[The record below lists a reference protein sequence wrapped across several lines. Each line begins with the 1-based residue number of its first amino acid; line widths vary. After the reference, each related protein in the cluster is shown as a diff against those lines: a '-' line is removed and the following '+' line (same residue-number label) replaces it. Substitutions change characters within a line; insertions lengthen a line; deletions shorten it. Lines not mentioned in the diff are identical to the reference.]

1 MSELLPDTWN
11 IQEEERGCCS
21 RRTTRRG
28 PVTDILVWLECFA
41 ALVAVLSMKYP
52 DKVTHFMTYQRTIIK
67 AQRCFVGDG
76 WVTYDSTYRTASA
89 ASKSLDWGLI
99 DFSLY
104 NETFTGRARA
114 IVRCRYCLSKHHDS
128 KECADAPVDENWPF
142 PDRIDLTAMAGN
154 PRRYA
159 SCIMT
164 NRRINAGFT
173 PVNLLIGVQVAVG
186 LTLCQCAREEK
197 TVVPITLNGH
207 ESKEDSDR
215 TGIIK
220 L

>member
-41 ALVAVLSMKYP
+41 ALVAVLSTKYP
-52 DKVTHFMTYQRTIIK
+52 DKVTHFMTYQRTILK

-76 WVTYDSTYRTASA
+76 WVTYDSTYRRASA

-114 IVRCRYCLSKHHDS
+114 IVRCRYCLSEHHDS
-128 KECADAPVDENWPF
+128 KECADAPVDDNRPLSDK
-142 PDRIDLTAMAGN
+142 DRSNGHG
-154 PRRYA
+154 RRSQEICRLYNDQQKNKCRFYPCKFAHRCA
-159 SCIMT
+159 SCNGAHPLSMCK
-164 NRRINAGFT
+164 RG
-173 PVNLLIGVQVAVG
+173 
-186 LTLCQCAREEK
+186 EERS
-197 TVVPITLNGH
+197 TH
-207 ESKEDSDR
+207 H
-215 TGIIK
+215 IK
-220 L
+220 RPRK